1 MNKNQNPMNGRIEA
15 TDLVKHYGEVTALD
29 GFDLT
34 VEEGTILALL
44 GPNGAGK
51 TTAVSILTTL
61 VEADGGQATV
71 AGADIAT
78 SPTEV
83 RRRIGLSGQYAAV
96 DENLTGY
103 ENLDMI
109 GRLYHLGRKR
119 AASRA
124 DELLERFS
132 LADAGDRL
140 VKTYSG
146 GMRRRLDLAGALV
159 AEPPVLFLD
168 EPTTGLDPRSRNE
181 LWEVIEELVERGRTV
196 LLTTQYMEEADQLA
210 DHIVVIDQGRQIAQ
224 GSADELKSTVGGERI
239 DISLQ
244 TKTEVPAALRLLAR
258 YSLDEPHVDDRT
270 LTAPIAGGATTLTQV
285 LRAFDADGVTI
296 GDVGLRRP
304 SLDDVFLTLTGRMT
318 DTKSAE
324 PDRSTDSDNHQP
336 DIHQPTSRLKEA
348 A

>member
-1 MNKNQNPMNGRIEA
+1 MNRTQEPKNGCIEA
-15 TDLVKHYGEVTALD
+15 HGLVKHYGEVKALD
-29 GFDLT
+29 GFDLF
-34 VEEGTILALL
+34 VPEGTVLGLL

-61 VEADGGQATV
+61 LAPDSGQAAV
-71 AGADIAT
+71 AGVDIAT

-96 DENLTGY
+96 DENLTGR

-124 DELLERFS
+124 GELLERFS
-132 LADAGDRL
+132 LSDAGDRL

-181 LWEVIEELVERGRTV
+181 LWDVIEELVDRGRTV
-196 LLTTQYMEEADQLA
+196 LLTTQYMDEADLLA
-210 DHIVVIDQGRQIAQ
+210 DDIVVIDQGRRIAQ
-224 GSADELKSTVGGERI
+224 GSPDELKAMVGGERLEVSLPADA
-239 DISLQ
+239 DIGSAQ
-244 TKTEVPAALRLLAR
+244 RVLAR
-258 YSLDEPHVDDRT
+258 FSLDEPHVDDRT
-270 LTAPIAGGATTLTQV
+270 LTAPIVGGAATLTNA
-285 LRAFDADGVTI
+285 LRELDAEGVPLC
-296 GDVGLRRP
+296 DVGLRRP
-304 SLDDVFLTLTGRMT
+304 TLDDVFLTLTGRMA
-318 DTKSAE
+318 D
-324 PDRSTDSDNHQP
+324 PST
-336 DIHQPTSRLKEA
+336 IHTNGSGASNQDQQAPLLKEA